1 MYGATTKVQRDV
13 PWARLAIH
21 KLAGKKAPRRI
32 YRVSALSPPLEFGV
46 HENNLDNLLRGI
58 RERVF
63 AVEGKLGLE
72 KPPRPES
79 GRVESELAPFAVE
92 FDRLSPP
99 TTPWSA
105 EEFCSTYVGR
115 RATVYREA
123 AESLQRQPVRRADAN
138 SDSFL
143 KAEKV
148 PFYAKAD
155 PAPRLIHPRSPRY
168 NVAVGVFLKK
178 IEHMVYRQV
187 DKVWQSR
194 TILKG
199 YNAQQVGRIMA
210 RKWSKFRRPVA
221 IGLDASRFDQHVS
234 TDALIWEHERYLG
247 FFSPSLREELAE
259 LLRWQ
264 LSTKCTARCRDGRV
278 KYRVDGMRFSGDM
291 NTGMGNCL
299 LMSAMVWCWCRRAG
313 VKAQLANNGD
323 DCVLIVEEGQLR
335 QLDLCE
341 MVKWFRSLG
350 FTMKVEEPVRD
361 LEKVEFCQ
369 THPVFDGCD
378 WVMVRKHRHAT
389 AKDCISI
396 KPLDSASVFDK
407 WRLSVGLAGLSLTGG
422 IPCQQEFYVA
432 LARGARG
439 EQLRGDPTLETG
451 FMRLARG
458 MERSYATPTPVARY
472 SYWLAFGVTPDEQ
485 EALERVYR
493 GLNLAYEAPKEEG
506 IVVPLS
512 ELLL

>member
-1 MYGATTKVQRDV
+1 MYGVTTGISRDV
-13 PWARLAIH
+13 PWARLAVRS
-21 KLAGKKAPRRI
+21 LAGKQNIRRI
-32 YRVSALSPPLEFGV
+32 YRVSALSPPLLFGV
-46 HENNLDNLLRGI
+46 HENNLVNLLRGI

-63 AVEGKLGLE
+63 AVEIDGRLE

-79 GRVESELAPFAVE
+79 GRVETELAGFAKA
-92 FDRLSPP
+92 FDKLSPP
-99 TTPWSA
+99 TTPWDTDT
-105 EEFCSTYVGR
+105 FCGTYVGR
-115 RATVYREA
+115 RETVYREA

-143 KAEKV
+143 KAEKI

-178 IEHMVYRQV
+178 IEHDVYRQV

-199 YNAQQVGRIMA
+199 YNAHEVGRIMA
-210 RKWSKFRRPVA
+210 KKWAKFRKPVG

-234 TDALIWEHERYLG
+234 AQALRWEHARYLG
-247 FFSPSLREELAE
+247 FFRGIDRETLAE
-259 LLRWQ
+259 LLSWQ
-264 LSTKCTARCRDGRV
+264 LSTKCVARCKDGKV

-299 LMSAMVWCWCRRAG
+299 LMSAMVWCWCRKQG

-323 DCVLIVEEGQLR
+323 DCVLIVEEGQLS
-335 QLDLCE
+335 QLDLHQ
-341 MVKWFRSLG
+341 MVKWFHTLG

-361 LEKVEFCQ
+361 LERVEFCQ
-369 THPVFDGCD
+369 THPIFDGDD

-389 AKDCISI
+389 AKDCVSI
-396 KPLDSASVFDK
+396 KPLDSSSVFDK
-407 WRLSVGLAGLSLTGG
+407 WRLSVGLAGLHLTGG

-432 LARGARG
+432 MARGAKG
-439 EQLRGDPTLETG
+439 EALRGDPTLETG

-458 MERSYATPTPVARY
+458 MDRCYSEPSPAARY
-472 SYWLAFGVTPDEQ
+472 SYWLAFGITPDEQ
-485 EALERVYR
+485 VALEQTYR
-493 GLNLAYEAPKEEG
+493 GRSLAWLAPREEG
-506 IVVPLS
+506 IVTPDS